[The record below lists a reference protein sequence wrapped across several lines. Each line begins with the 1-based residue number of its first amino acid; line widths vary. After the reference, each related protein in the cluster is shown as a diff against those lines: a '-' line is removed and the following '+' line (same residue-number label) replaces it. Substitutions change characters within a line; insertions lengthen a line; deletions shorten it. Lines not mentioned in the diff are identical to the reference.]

1 MYIINLSCI
10 IYRYCKLILKSA
22 SGKINKKVLYC
33 IVSLLIGTIQYT
45 ILTNKEWHYKTKI
58 GKIQLVYK
66 ILELLITKS
75 EE

>member
-10 IYRYCKLILKSA
+10 IYKYCKLILKSA

-45 ILTNKEWHYKTKI
+45 ILTNKE
-58 GKIQLVYK
+58 
-66 ILELLITKS
+66 
-75 EE
+75 